1 MPEEP
6 EPVTA
11 ISLTKYI
18 ENPITVVPTK
28 HVWPLR
34 VVATANPDHGMP
46 SAVFVFQKDASGYLN
61 DKWSHVASVQ
71 DLDTLPDS
79 PDGVASSDD
88 GSTLVPF
95 YRQDT
100 VTINCSSESHREEVW
115 NIIYNDVVALVKNYK
130 YSQDLQPEETYD
142 ITFVPSS

>member
-1 MPEEP
+1 
-6 EPVTA
+6 
-11 ISLTKYI
+11 
-18 ENPITVVPTK
+18 
-28 HVWPLR
+28 
-34 VVATANPDHGMP
+34 MP

-71 DLDTLPDS
+71 DLETLPDS

-88 GSTLVPF
+88 GSTLIPF

-100 VTINCSSESHREEVW
+100 VTINCSSESHREELW
-115 NIIYNDVVALVKNYK
+115 NIIYNDVVALVKNYN
-130 YSQDLQPEETYD
+130 YAQDLQPEETYD